1 MMSDWKELLGL
12 IAFIFGLTILLVVGV
27 FGPLSYYDCNV
38 KGDIYNVETKY
49 NLVSGCYAKTEES
62 FVLMKMYEK
71 SMMEITNIN
80 LLGQY

>member
-49 NLVSGCYAKTEES
+49 
-62 FVLMKMYEK
+62 
-71 SMMEITNIN
+71 TN
-80 LLGQY
+80 Y